1 LQRFFGGI
9 AVRCSKCSQEVPE
22 DRIYVHGGEPLCEDC
37 YLEAIHRV
45 KACDPWAV
53 HAATRAREIL
63 GLKGTE
69 GLSELQKAIYEFIKD
84 RGKVTREEIMK
95 NFRLPQHEM
104 ETQFAI
110 LRHCELVRGHKE
122 KGTIYMTTFEYGQG
136 RG

>member
-1 LQRFFGGI
+1 
-9 AVRCSKCSQEVPE
+9 VPE
-22 DRIYVHGGEPLCEDC
+22 DLIYVHGGEPLCEDC

-53 HAATRAREIL
+53 HAATRARETL
-63 GLKGTE
+63 GLSGTD
-69 GLSELQKAIYEFIKD
+69 GLSELQKAIYEFVKD
-84 RGKVTREEIMK
+84 RGKVTREEVME

-122 KGTIYMTTFEYGQG
+122 EGTIYMTTFEYGQG
-136 RG
+136 RE